1 VRTGAPPRRR
11 PFAAFLTLVGDAA
24 TCPSFA
30 DHPLAATS
38 YAAPVVGDKF
48 APEPTSKPNDV
59 CAVRRSRGGA
69 AGRPAR
75 VRGMPGCSCGFR
87 RLRGVDNVAAAHSKP
102 YYGYGVARVVWPAGE
117 APSLAECERRCCA
130 EPTCHSVTYERNS
143 STCTAGLAIAHG
155 ARPSDWC
162 WRPRLAAPSTVTSLR
177 LPGGWEAEAVAAAG
191 KVLAATNLVR
201 RGGRASGAR
210 LFHKGWN
217 RGHWSDPAG
226 HSHPLERTL
235 TPKGCDG
242 GGGGTRDVVV
252 SDLVTDAVPH
262 YDKRPGKG
270 LRVAPA
276 EPSCP
281 ETDRES

>member
-1 VRTGAPPRRR
+1 
-11 PFAAFLTLVGDAA
+11 
-24 TCPSFA
+24 
-30 DHPLAATS
+30 
-38 YAAPVVGDKF
+38 
-48 APEPTSKPNDV
+48 
-59 CAVRRSRGGA
+59 
-69 AGRPAR
+69 
-75 VRGMPGCSCGFR
+75 M
-87 RLRGVDNVAAAHSKP
+87 
-102 YYGYGVARVVWPAGE
+102 
-117 APSLAECERRCCA
+117 
-130 EPTCHSVTYERNS
+130 TYERNS

-270 LRVAPA
+270 PRVAPA
-276 EPSCP
+276 EPPCP
-281 ETDRES
+281 ETDREG